1 MILRDLE
8 TAERRERRG
17 FRWRGRE
24 VSRIEALSDA
34 VFGFAITLLVVSLE
48 VPRTAEELLQA
59 MRGMVSFGACFAM
72 LFLVWHHQYR
82 FFRRYGL
89 EDGVT
94 MVLNAV
100 LLFVVLFFVYPL
112 KFLWGH
118 MIGRLLGDPAY
129 ILGDDGITRIPI
141 IARGDWPSLMLVF
154 STGYVAVFLVFA
166 LLHVHALRKRDA
178 LRLDTLELYDTRDNV
193 REAMLNASI
202 GMASIV
208 IVLIGGA
215 DYTGFSGV
223 IYWLV
228 GPAMG
233 VHGWLS
239 GRGRTRLIAALAAQ
253 PTPNAAPAGAVLSG

>member
-1 MILRDLE
+1 MIVRGIE
-8 TAERRERRG
+8 RAERREKRG

-48 VPRTAEELLQA
+48 VPRTAADLLQA
-59 MRGMVSFGACFAM
+59 MRGMVAFAACFAM

-118 MIGRLLGDPAY
+118 MIGRVMGDPGWVTAADGTRVPV
-129 ILGDDGITRIPI
+129 IAHGD
-141 IARGDWPSLMLVF
+141 GDALMLIF
-154 STGYVAVFLVFA
+154 GSGYVAVFVIFA
-166 LLHVHALRKRDA
+166 LLHLHALRRRED
-178 LRLDTLELYDTRDNV
+178 LQLDVLEVYDTRDNV
-193 REAMLNASI
+193 RETALNAGIGLLSI
-202 GMASIV
+202 GIV
-208 IVLIGGA
+208 VFGGDA
-215 DYTGFSGV
+215 GISGLV
-223 IYWLV
+223 YWLI
-228 GPAMG
+228 GPAMA
-233 VHGWLS
+233 VHGYVS
-239 GRGRTRLIAALAAQ
+239 GRGRGRLVARLASEHA
-253 PTPNAAPAGAVLSG
+253 NAGAAGPVLSG

>member
-1 MILRDLE
+1 MIVGGIE
-8 TAERRERRG
+8 GAERRERRG

-48 VPRTAEELLQA
+48 VPRTAAELLQA
-59 MRGMVSFGACFAM
+59 MRGMVAFAACFAM

-94 MVLNAV
+94 MMLNAV

-118 MIGRLLGDPAY
+118 MIGRAMGDPAWV
-129 ILGDDGITRIPI
+129 LGPDGVRVPVIG
-141 IARGDWPSLMLVF
+141 AGDAGALMVVF
-154 STGYVAVFLVFA
+154 GSGYVAVFAIFA
-166 LLHVHALRKRDA
+166 LLHLHALRRRDELQLDA
-178 LRLDTLELYDTRDNV
+178 LELWDTRDNV
-193 REAMLNASI
+193 RETLLNVAIGACSI
-202 GMASIV
+202 A
-208 IVLIGGA
+208 IVLIGGPERTA
-215 DYTGFSGV
+215 LSGL

-228 GPAMG
+228 GPLLG

-239 GRGRTRLIAALAAQ
+239 GAARGRLARRLAEAESSAGAALA
-253 PTPNAAPAGAVLSG
+253 G